1 MTCPSCR
8 QELPS
13 TARFCSSCGTPC
25 AGPAAAAP
33 ALTPA
38 APPAEDER
46 KPVTVLFCDLV
57 GSTALS
63 GVLDPETLRTVTLR
77 YFEAMSAQIVARGG
91 TPEKFIGDAVMA
103 VFGVPVV
110 REDDARRALAAALG
124 MRRAL
129 DALNEELYASLG
141 IRLTTRI
148 GVNTGQ
154 VVAGSDTTARQALV
168 SGEVVN
174 IAARLEQNAGP
185 GEILIGPQTLLA
197 AGPTVTAEPTG
208 PLQLKGKR
216 DSVEAYRLLALGAD
230 DPELLR
236 RFDAPFVGRT
246 TELDALGRSLDE
258 AVREGRPGLLR
269 VTGEAGIGKTRLVRE
284 WLTRRSAAGAFAYGA
299 GRCRTYGDHGT
310 LAPLA
315 DAVRSLLP
323 HAHAHGDASAP
334 GDEATDDAMALLSG
348 GLLRDGTPN
357 APFEDMCAALT
368 VVLKRTARD
377 RPVVLVFDDWHA
389 AAPLLVRTVDRLT
402 GDAGPARV
410 LVICAGRPEEAQAT
424 RAAGEKQGHLQLTGL
439 PREEAAR
446 LAAGLARLDGRP
458 APADDRL
465 LARAEGN
472 PLYLEQLLVDDGTA
486 AASGPE
492 GELPPTLQA
501 LLGARI
507 GALARTE
514 RGVVDL
520 AAVIGREFAA
530 AELVRL
536 ELSVRTA
543 EQPGTVTTGY
553 GNGASSTS
561 VTGQGPED
569 RRRVD
574 EALAALALRRLVEPA
589 PPGAGEPSAYRF
601 SSGLV
606 HEVAYASLSKRAKAE
621 RHAWAAELPSVLRTG
636 DGAVGG
642 HLERAYRYR
651 TELGLLD
658 DRTRLLRDRAAA
670 ALGRAGAQA
679 AARSDLH
686 WAHGLLER
694 AVELRPD
701 AAGALLGLGEVRVA
715 LGRVAEGAELL
726 RTVRDLTTAPV
737 ESAHARLALAV
748 LDPAARPGPRRHRP
762 RGAAGLRGGGD
773 AVGRARAHLRLAQ
786 QLQQSGRHEE
796 AERDHAR
803 ALEHARG
810 GRGRAGAGRG
820 PGGDRHLALARARP
834 GAGRGAAVPRP
845 AGGPRVRPADG
856 PGHAQLPAGRAV
868 RAPGPGRRR
877 VRVPGGGGTAGGE
890 ARVRGGE
897 GVPAGVPGDRGGAA
911 RPGRGGPGPAGPG
924 GRGGPADGGGGD
936 ADGGGAGRGPAGAG
950 RGARGPGGEVAGGRR
965 RRVGA
970 EPGGRRR
977 SGGATGPAGGPGPP
991 GRGVAPRRQGRTRIP
1006 PHRLTAG
1013 AGRRRTGPGPHP
1025 RRAGPHGCRRGGG
1038 PERRGALRGQR
1049 APAGDPPGGG
1059 LPRGT
1064 PGTRGH
1070 GHDEHDEGRELTD
1083 GRHRSDHRCYGAGA
1097 GPDLEPARARPRG
1110 RARPGR
1116 PGTTGRTPH
1125 RARHRTRRTR
1135 LRGGLRRG
1143 TRPSAGRRTGRLLGG
1158 GQGRGERGDHGRA
1171 DDHRRHLRARHRVR
1185 GHHPPDRAGV
1195 RDPQRPGAGR
1205 AVLRHR
1211 GHPDGRAALGGGAA
1225 LRRGEPEPVDHPG
1238 QVRAGTPLPRGQRLL
1253 RPYGDRRLGPQHPGG
1268 ELPLAVRVGDLRRQ
1282 PPGGRPG
1289 PPPLQPGAAR
1299 GVLRAGPE
1307 RHRAVAGRPDD
1318 PHHREQ
1324 LRHAV
1329 RRRAL
1334 RAPAVGASPDDG
1346 LPAQERPLSVGG
1358 QCAPRAERSAPP
1370 ASFNSGRRYPR

>member
-25 AGPAAAAP
+25 AGPAAAPAP
-33 ALTPA
+33 APV

-63 GVLDPETLRTVTLR
+63 GVLDPETLRAVTLR

-141 IRLTTRI
+141 IRLTTRV

-154 VVAGSDTTARQALV
+154 VVAGSDATARQALV

-246 TELDALGRSLDE
+246 AELDALGRSLDE
-258 AVREGRPGLLR
+258 TVREDRPGLLR

-284 WLTRRSAAGAFAYGA
+284 WLTRRSGAGAFAYGA

-323 HAHAHGDASAP
+323 HVQAP

-389 AAPLLVRTVDRLT
+389 AAPLLARTVDRLT

-410 LVICAGRPEEAQAT
+410 LVICAGRPEEAPGT
-424 RAAGEKQGHLQLTGL
+424 GAADGRRGHLQLTGL

-486 AASGPE
+486 TASTSE

-507 GALARTE
+507 GALARAE

-543 EQPGTVTTGY
+543 EQPG
-553 GNGASSTS
+553 A
-561 VTGQGPED
+561 VTGRGPGD

-589 PPGAGEPSAYRF
+589 PSGAGEPSAYRF

-621 RHAWAAELPSVLRTG
+621 RHVWAAELPSVLRTG

-658 DRTRLLRDRAAA
+658 DRARLLRDRAAA

-715 LGRVAEGAELL
+715 LGRVEQGAELL
-726 RTVRDLTTAPV
+726 RHVRDLTHAPV
-737 ESAHARLALAV
+737 EAAHARLALAV
-748 LDPAARPGPRRHRP
+748 LDPAARPGPAATARAVLP
-762 RGAAGLRGGGD
+762 VFEAAGD
-773 AVGRARAHLRLAQ
+773 AAGRARAHLRLAQ

-803 ALEHARG
+803 ALEHAVAAG
-810 GRGRAGAGRG
+810 AEPERAGALGAIGISLWRGPVPVPDAVERCRALLAAHGSGRPTVRVTLNCPLAVLYGLQDRAGDAYACLAEAERLAGKLGFAEAKVFLPVFRATVEALLGRG
-820 PGGDRHLALARARP
+820 AEALALLARADAAAR
-834 GAGRGAAVPRP
+834 RMGAAGMRTAVALDAARLELDAGHRNRAAGWLASIGDASELSRADAVDLEGLRARLAARTRP
-845 AGGPRVRPADG
+845 DEALH
-856 PGHAQLPAGRAV
+856 HAERAV
-868 RAPGPGRRR
+868 RASLLTDSPLVQAAAELDRARTLAALDR
-877 VRVPGGGGTAGGE
+877 TAAAE
-890 ARVRGGE
+890 A
-897 GVPAGVPGDRGGAA
+897 AA
-911 RPGRGGPGPAGPG
+911 RS
-924 GRGGPADGGGGD
+924 
-936 ADGGGAGRGPAGAG
+936 AGAHF
-950 RGARGPGGEVAGGRR
+950 AGKG
-965 RRVGA
+965 
-970 EPGGRRR
+970 
-977 SGGATGPAGGPGPP
+977 
-991 GRGVAPRRQGRTRIP
+991 
-1006 PHRLTAG
+1006 HL
-1013 AGRRRTGPGPHP
+1013 
-1025 RRAGPHGCRRGGG
+1025 
-1038 PERRGALRGQR
+1038 
-1049 APAGDPPGGG
+1049 
-1059 LPRGT
+1059 
-1064 PGTRGH
+1064 PGTRRVAAFLAAH
-1070 GHDEHDEGRELTD
+1070 
-1083 GRHRSDHRCYGAGA
+1083 A
-1097 GPDLEPARARPRG
+1097 GPAAM
-1110 RARPGR
+1110 A
-1116 PGTTGRTPH
+1116 TTST
-1125 RARHRTRRTR
+1125 TRE
-1135 LRGGLRRG
+1135 G
-1143 TRPSAGRRTGRLLGG
+1143 S
-1158 GQGRGERGDHGRA
+1158 
-1171 DDHRRHLRARHRVR
+1171 
-1185 GHHPPDRAGV
+1185 
-1195 RDPQRPGAGR
+1195 
-1205 AVLRHR
+1205 
-1211 GHPDGRAALGGGAA
+1211 
-1225 LRRGEPEPVDHPG
+1225 
-1238 QVRAGTPLPRGQRLL
+1238 
-1253 RPYGDRRLGPQHPGG
+1253 
-1268 ELPLAVRVGDLRRQ
+1268 
-1282 PPGGRPG
+1282 
-1289 PPPLQPGAAR
+1289 
-1299 GVLRAGPE
+1299 
-1307 RHRAVAGRPDD
+1307 
-1318 PHHREQ
+1318 
-1324 LRHAV
+1324 
-1329 RRRAL
+1329 
-1334 RAPAVGASPDDG
+1334 
-1346 LPAQERPLSVGG
+1346 
-1358 QCAPRAERSAPP
+1358 
-1370 ASFNSGRRYPR
+1370 

>member
-25 AGPAAAAP
+25 AGPAAVAP
-33 ALTPA
+33 APVP
-38 APPAEDER
+38 PPAEDER

-63 GVLDPETLRTVTLR
+63 GTLDPETLRTVTLR

-129 DALNEELYASLG
+129 DALNEELHASLG
-141 IRLTTRI
+141 IRLTTRV

-154 VVAGSDTTARQALV
+154 VVAGSDATARQALV

-197 AGPTVTAEPTG
+197 AGPTVTAEATG

-216 DSVEAYRLLALGAD
+216 ESVEAYRLLALGAD

-246 TELDALGRSLDE
+246 TELACLDTALAQVVRGDRS
-258 AVREGRPGLLR
+258 GLLR

-284 WLTRRSAAGAFAYGA
+284 WLTRRSGAGTLAYGA

-323 HAHAHGDASAP
+323 HLDRAKDGTQ
-334 GDEATDDAMALLSG
+334 GLTTDDSMALLSG

-368 VVLKRTARD
+368 VVLKRTARG

-402 GDAGPARV
+402 GGAGPARV
-410 LVICAGRPEEAQAT
+410 LVICAGRPDGVDRAEGLDTAGGAHEVHGTHRTHGTHGVYRTHGMHGAYGGH
-424 RAAGEKQGHLQLTGL
+424 AAGGAVGTGAAHEKQGHLQLAGL
-439 PREEAAR
+439 PREEAAW

-465 LARAEGN
+465 LARSEGN
-472 PLYLEQLLVDDGTA
+472 PLYLEQLLVGDGA
-486 AASGPE
+486 APAGPE

-507 GALARTE
+507 GALARAE

-543 EQPGTVTTGY
+543 ERPGASPVPGTVTAGDGGGY
-553 GNGASSTS
+553 G
-561 VTGQGPED
+561 PPDE
-569 RRRVD
+569 RRVD
-574 EALAALALRRLVEPA
+574 EALAALTRRRLVEPA
-589 PPGAGEPSAYRF
+589 PSGAGESSAYRF

-651 TELGLLD
+651 AELGLLD
-658 DRTRLLRDRAAA
+658 ERARLLRDRAAA

-694 AVELRPD
+694 AVALRPD
-701 AAGALLGLGEVRVA
+701 TAGALLGLGEVRVA
-715 LGRVAEGAELL
+715 LGRAEEGAELL
-726 RTVRDLTTAPV
+726 RRVRDLGSAPV
-737 ESAHARLALAV
+737 EAAHARLALAV
-748 LDPAARPGPRRHRP
+748 LDPAASPGP
-762 RGAAGLRGGGD
+762 AATARSVLPVFEAVGD
-773 AVGRARAHLRLAQ
+773 SVGRARAHLRLAQ

-803 ALEHARG
+803 ALEHAVAAG
-810 GRGRAGAGRG
+810 AEPERAGALGAIGISLWRG
-820 PGGDRHLALARARP
+820 PVPVPDAVERCRALLAAHGSGRPTVRTTLNCPLAVLHGLQDRPGEAYACLAEAERLAGKLGFAEAEVFLPVFRATVEALLGRDAEALSLLVRADAAARRTGAAGMRTAVALDAARLELDAGSEDRAARWLAGIGDASGLSRADAVDLEGLRARL
-834 GAGRGAAVPRP
+834 AARDRP
-845 AGGPRVRPADG
+845 DEALH
-856 PGHAQLPAGRAV
+856 HAERAV
-868 RAPGPGRRR
+868 RA
-877 VRVPGGGGTAGGE
+877 
-890 ARVRGGE
+890 
-897 GVPAGVPGDRGGAA
+897 
-911 RPGRGGPGPAGPG
+911 
-924 GRGGPADGGGGD
+924 
-936 ADGGGAGRGPAGAG
+936 
-950 RGARGPGGEVAGGRR
+950 
-965 RRVGA
+965 
-970 EPGGRRR
+970 
-977 SGGATGPAGGPGPP
+977 S
-991 GRGVAPRRQGRTRIP
+991 
-1006 PHRLTAG
+1006 L
-1013 AGRRRTGPGPHP
+1013 
-1025 RRAGPHGCRRGGG
+1025 
-1038 PERRGALRGQR
+1038 
-1049 APAGDPPGGG
+1049 
-1059 LPRGT
+1059 
-1064 PGTRGH
+1064 
-1070 GHDEHDEGRELTD
+1070 LTD
-1083 GRHRSDHRCYGAGA
+1083 SPLVQATA
-1097 GPDLEPARARPRG
+1097 EL
-1110 RARPGR
+1110 
-1116 PGTTGRTPH
+1116 
-1125 RARHRTRRTR
+1125 
-1135 LRGGLRRG
+1135 
-1143 TRPSAGRRTGRLLGG
+1143 
-1158 GQGRGERGDHGRA
+1158 
-1171 DDHRRHLRARHRVR
+1171 
-1185 GHHPPDRAGV
+1185 DRAHT
-1195 RDPQRPGAGR
+1195 
-1205 AVLRHR
+1205 L
-1211 GHPDGRAALGGGAA
+1211 AALGLTAAAEAAARSAGEHFAGKGHLPGA
-1225 LRRGEPEPVDHPG
+1225 RRV
-1238 QVRAGTPLPRGQRLL
+1238 AAFLGT
-1253 RPYGDRRLGPQHPGG
+1253 H
-1268 ELPLAVRVGDLRRQ
+1268 A
-1282 PPGGRPG
+1282 G
-1289 PPPLQPGAAR
+1289 PPPTAMATTSTT
-1299 GVLRAGPE
+1299 
-1307 RHRAVAGRPDD
+1307 
-1318 PHHREQ
+1318 RE
-1324 LRHAV
+1324 
-1329 RRRAL
+1329 
-1334 RAPAVGASPDDG
+1334 GS
-1346 LPAQERPLSVGG
+1346 
-1358 QCAPRAERSAPP
+1358 
-1370 ASFNSGRRYPR
+1370 

>member
-258 AVREGRPGLLR
+258 AVRKGRPGLLR

-284 WLTRRSAAGAFAYGA
+284 WLTRRSAAGAFTYGA

-553 GNGASSTS
+553 GNGASTTS

-589 PPGAGEPSAYRF
+589 PSGAGEPSAYRF

-658 DRTRLLRDRAAA
+658 DRARLLRDRAAA

-748 LDPAARPGPRRHRP
+748 LDPAARPGP
-762 RGAAGLRGGGD
+762 AATARAVLPVFEAAGD

-803 ALEHARG
+803 ALEHAVEAG
-810 GRGRAGAGRG
+810 AEPERAGALGAIGISLWRGPVPVPDAVERCRALLAAHGSGRPTVRVTLNCPLAVLYGLQDRADDAYACLAEAERLAGTLGFAEAKVFLPVFRATVEALLGRG
-820 PGGDRHLALARARP
+820 AEALALLARADAAARRMGAAGMRTAVALDAARLELDAGHEDRAARWLAGVGDASELSRADAVDLEGLRARLAARARP
-834 GAGRGAAVPRP
+834 DEALHH
-845 AGGPRVRPADG
+845 AD
-856 PGHAQLPAGRAV
+856 RAV
-868 RAPGPGRRR
+868 RASLLTDSPLVQAAAELDRARTLAALDRTAAAEAAARSAGAHFAGKGHLPGTRR
-877 VRVPGGGGTAGGE
+877 V
-890 ARVRGGE
+890 
-897 GVPAGVPGDRGGAA
+897 AA
-911 RPGRGGPGPAGPG
+911 FLAAHPGPA
-924 GRGGPADGGGGD
+924 AM
-936 ADGGGAGRGPAGAG
+936 
-950 RGARGPGGEVAGGRR
+950 
-965 RRVGA
+965 
-970 EPGGRRR
+970 
-977 SGGATGPAGGPGPP
+977 ATTST
-991 GRGVAPRRQGRTRIP
+991 TR
-1006 PHRLTAG
+1006 
-1013 AGRRRTGPGPHP
+1013 
-1025 RRAGPHGCRRGGG
+1025 
-1038 PERRGALRGQR
+1038 
-1049 APAGDPPGGG
+1049 
-1059 LPRGT
+1059 
-1064 PGTRGH
+1064 
-1070 GHDEHDEGRELTD
+1070 EG
-1083 GRHRSDHRCYGAGA
+1083 S
-1097 GPDLEPARARPRG
+1097 
-1110 RARPGR
+1110 
-1116 PGTTGRTPH
+1116 
-1125 RARHRTRRTR
+1125 
-1135 LRGGLRRG
+1135 
-1143 TRPSAGRRTGRLLGG
+1143 
-1158 GQGRGERGDHGRA
+1158 
-1171 DDHRRHLRARHRVR
+1171 
-1185 GHHPPDRAGV
+1185 
-1195 RDPQRPGAGR
+1195 
-1205 AVLRHR
+1205 
-1211 GHPDGRAALGGGAA
+1211 
-1225 LRRGEPEPVDHPG
+1225 
-1238 QVRAGTPLPRGQRLL
+1238 
-1253 RPYGDRRLGPQHPGG
+1253 
-1268 ELPLAVRVGDLRRQ
+1268 
-1282 PPGGRPG
+1282 
-1289 PPPLQPGAAR
+1289 
-1299 GVLRAGPE
+1299 
-1307 RHRAVAGRPDD
+1307 
-1318 PHHREQ
+1318 
-1324 LRHAV
+1324 
-1329 RRRAL
+1329 
-1334 RAPAVGASPDDG
+1334 
-1346 LPAQERPLSVGG
+1346 
-1358 QCAPRAERSAPP
+1358 
-1370 ASFNSGRRYPR
+1370 

>member
-25 AGPAAAAP
+25 AGPAAAP
-33 ALTPA
+33 VPV

-63 GVLDPETLRTVTLR
+63 GVLDPETLRAVTLR

-141 IRLTTRI
+141 IRLTTRV

-154 VVAGSDTTARQALV
+154 VVAGSDATARQALV

-216 DSVEAYRLLALGAD
+216 GRVEAYRLLALGAD

-246 TELDALGRSLDE
+246 AELWSLDGALE
-258 AVREGRPGLLR
+258 QAVRDDRPGLLR

-284 WLTRRSAAGAFAYGA
+284 WLTRRSGAGAFTYGA

-323 HAHAHGDASAP
+323 HPHASAHAP

-368 VVLKRTARD
+368 VVLKRAARD

-402 GDAGPARV
+402 GGAGPART
-410 LVICAGRPEEAQAT
+410 LVICAGRPEEAQGT

-458 APADDRL
+458 TPADDRL

-507 GALARTE
+507 GALARAE

-536 ELSVRTA
+536 ELSVRMA
-543 EQPGTVTTGY
+543 EQPGAVTTAHGNGTVTTGY
-553 GNGASSTS
+553 GNGNGT
-561 VTGQGPED
+561 VTTRQEPED

-574 EALAALALRRLVEPA
+574 QALAALALRRLVEPA
-589 PPGAGEPSAYRF
+589 PSGAGEAPAYRF

-658 DRTRLLRDRAAA
+658 DRARLLRDRAAT

-715 LGRVAEGAELL
+715 LGRVTEGAELL
-726 RTVRDLTTAPV
+726 RTVRDLPTAPV

-748 LDPAARPGPRRHRP
+748 LDPAASPGP
-762 RGAAGLRGGGD
+762 AATARAVLPVFEAAGD

-803 ALEHARG
+803 ALEHAVEAG
-810 GRGRAGAGRG
+810 AEPERAGALGAIGISLWRGPVPVPDAVERCRALLAAHGSGRPTVRVTLNCPLAVLYGLQDRADDAYACLAEAERLAGKLGFAEAKVFLPVFRATVEALLGRG
-820 PGGDRHLALARARP
+820 AEALSLLARADAAAR
-834 GAGRGAAVPRP
+834 RMGAAGMRTAVALDAARLELELELDTGNEDRAARWLAGLGDASELSRADAVDLEGLRARLAARPRP
-845 AGGPRVRPADG
+845 DEASHRAD
-856 PGHAQLPAGRAV
+856 RAV
-868 RAPGPGRRR
+868 RASLLTDSPLVQATAELDRARTLAALDRTAAAEAAARSAGAHFAGKGHLPGARR
-877 VRVPGGGGTAGGE
+877 VAAFLTAHAGTA
-890 ARVRGGE
+890 AM
-897 GVPAGVPGDRGGAA
+897 
-911 RPGRGGPGPAGPG
+911 
-924 GRGGPADGGGGD
+924 
-936 ADGGGAGRGPAGAG
+936 
-950 RGARGPGGEVAGGRR
+950 
-965 RRVGA
+965 
-970 EPGGRRR
+970 
-977 SGGATGPAGGPGPP
+977 ATTST
-991 GRGVAPRRQGRTRIP
+991 TR
-1006 PHRLTAG
+1006 
-1013 AGRRRTGPGPHP
+1013 
-1025 RRAGPHGCRRGGG
+1025 
-1038 PERRGALRGQR
+1038 
-1049 APAGDPPGGG
+1049 
-1059 LPRGT
+1059 
-1064 PGTRGH
+1064 
-1070 GHDEHDEGRELTD
+1070 
-1083 GRHRSDHRCYGAGA
+1083 
-1097 GPDLEPARARPRG
+1097 
-1110 RARPGR
+1110 
-1116 PGTTGRTPH
+1116 
-1125 RARHRTRRTR
+1125 
-1135 LRGGLRRG
+1135 
-1143 TRPSAGRRTGRLLGG
+1143 
-1158 GQGRGERGDHGRA
+1158 
-1171 DDHRRHLRARHRVR
+1171 
-1185 GHHPPDRAGV
+1185 
-1195 RDPQRPGAGR
+1195 
-1205 AVLRHR
+1205 
-1211 GHPDGRAALGGGAA
+1211 
-1225 LRRGEPEPVDHPG
+1225 
-1238 QVRAGTPLPRGQRLL
+1238 
-1253 RPYGDRRLGPQHPGG
+1253 
-1268 ELPLAVRVGDLRRQ
+1268 
-1282 PPGGRPG
+1282 
-1289 PPPLQPGAAR
+1289 
-1299 GVLRAGPE
+1299 
-1307 RHRAVAGRPDD
+1307 
-1318 PHHREQ
+1318 
-1324 LRHAV
+1324 
-1329 RRRAL
+1329 
-1334 RAPAVGASPDDG
+1334 
-1346 LPAQERPLSVGG
+1346 
-1358 QCAPRAERSAPP
+1358 ERS
-1370 ASFNSGRRYPR
+1370 

>member
-33 ALTPA
+33 APV

-63 GVLDPETLRTVTLR
+63 GVLDPETLRAVTLR

-141 IRLTTRI
+141 IRLTTRV

-154 VVAGSDTTARQALV
+154 VVAGSDATARQALV

-216 DSVEAYRLLALGAD
+216 DGVEAYRLLALGAD

-258 AVREGRPGLLR
+258 TVREGRPGLLR

-284 WLTRRSAAGAFAYGA
+284 WLTRRSGAGAFAYGA

-323 HAHAHGDASAP
+323 HTHAHLTAP

-389 AAPLLVRTVDRLT
+389 AAPLLARTVDRLT

-410 LVICAGRPEEAQAT
+410 LVICAGRPEEAQGT
-424 RAAGEKQGHLQLTGL
+424 RAADGRRGHLQLAGL

-507 GALARTE
+507 GALARAE

-543 EQPGTVTTGY
+543 EQPG
-553 GNGASSTS
+553 A
-561 VTGQGPED
+561 VTGQGPGD

-589 PPGAGEPSAYRF
+589 PSGAGEPSAYRF

-658 DRTRLLRDRAAA
+658 DRARLLRDRAAA

-715 LGRVAEGAELL
+715 LGRVEEGAELL
-726 RTVRDLTTAPV
+726 RYVRDLDHAPV

-748 LDPAARPGPRRHRP
+748 LDPAARPGP
-762 RGAAGLRGGGD
+762 AATARAVLPVFEAAGD

-803 ALEHARG
+803 ALEHAVEAG
-810 GRGRAGAGRG
+810 AEPERAGALGAIGISLWRG
-820 PGGDRHLALARARP
+820 PVPVPDAVERCRALLAAHGSGRPTVRVTLNCPLAVLYGLQDRADDAYACLAEAERLAGKLGFAEAKVFLPVFRATVE
-834 GAGRGAAVPRP
+834 ALLGRGAEALALLGRADAAARRMGAAGMRTAVALDAARLELDAGDEDRAARWLAGIGDASELSRADAVDLEGLRARLAARTRP
-845 AGGPRVRPADG
+845 DEALRHAD
-856 PGHAQLPAGRAV
+856 RAV
-868 RAPGPGRRR
+868 RASLLTDSPLVQAAAELDRARTLAALDR
-877 VRVPGGGGTAGGE
+877 TAAAE
-890 ARVRGGE
+890 A
-897 GVPAGVPGDRGGAA
+897 AA
-911 RPGRGGPGPAGPG
+911 RS
-924 GRGGPADGGGGD
+924 
-936 ADGGGAGRGPAGAG
+936 AGAHF
-950 RGARGPGGEVAGGRR
+950 AGKG
-965 RRVGA
+965 
-970 EPGGRRR
+970 
-977 SGGATGPAGGPGPP
+977 
-991 GRGVAPRRQGRTRIP
+991 
-1006 PHRLTAG
+1006 HL
-1013 AGRRRTGPGPHP
+1013 
-1025 RRAGPHGCRRGGG
+1025 
-1038 PERRGALRGQR
+1038 
-1049 APAGDPPGGG
+1049 
-1059 LPRGT
+1059 
-1064 PGTRGH
+1064 PGTRRVAAFLAAH
-1070 GHDEHDEGRELTD
+1070 
-1083 GRHRSDHRCYGAGA
+1083 A
-1097 GPDLEPARARPRG
+1097 GPAAM
-1110 RARPGR
+1110 A
-1116 PGTTGRTPH
+1116 TTST
-1125 RARHRTRRTR
+1125 TRE
-1135 LRGGLRRG
+1135 G
-1143 TRPSAGRRTGRLLGG
+1143 S
-1158 GQGRGERGDHGRA
+1158 
-1171 DDHRRHLRARHRVR
+1171 
-1185 GHHPPDRAGV
+1185 
-1195 RDPQRPGAGR
+1195 
-1205 AVLRHR
+1205 
-1211 GHPDGRAALGGGAA
+1211 
-1225 LRRGEPEPVDHPG
+1225 
-1238 QVRAGTPLPRGQRLL
+1238 
-1253 RPYGDRRLGPQHPGG
+1253 
-1268 ELPLAVRVGDLRRQ
+1268 
-1282 PPGGRPG
+1282 
-1289 PPPLQPGAAR
+1289 
-1299 GVLRAGPE
+1299 
-1307 RHRAVAGRPDD
+1307 
-1318 PHHREQ
+1318 
-1324 LRHAV
+1324 
-1329 RRRAL
+1329 
-1334 RAPAVGASPDDG
+1334 
-1346 LPAQERPLSVGG
+1346 
-1358 QCAPRAERSAPP
+1358 
-1370 ASFNSGRRYPR
+1370 

>member
-25 AGPAAAAP
+25 AGPAAAPAP
-33 ALTPA
+33 TPV

-46 KPVTVLFCDLV
+46 KPVTILFCDLV

-63 GVLDPETLRTVTLR
+63 GVLDPETLRAVTLR

-129 DALNEELYASLG
+129 DALNEELHASLG
-141 IRLTTRI
+141 IRLTTRV

-154 VVAGSDTTARQALV
+154 VVAGSDATARQALV

-246 TELDALGRSLDE
+246 AELDSLGRSLDE
-258 AVREGRPGLLR
+258 TVREGRPGLLR
-269 VTGEAGIGKTRLVRE
+269 VTGEAGIGKTRLIRE
-284 WLTRRSAAGAFAYGA
+284 WLTRRSGAGAIAYGA

-315 DAVRSLLP
+315 DAVRALLP
-323 HAHAHGDASAP
+323 PAQAHFPAP

-402 GDAGPARV
+402 GDAEPARV
-410 LVICAGRPEEAQAT
+410 LVICAGRPEEAQGT
-424 RAAGEKQGHLQLTGL
+424 LAADERRGHLQLTGL

-507 GALARTE
+507 GSLARAE

-543 EQPGTVTTGY
+543 EQPGAAATGY
-553 GNGASSTS
+553 GNGIIATEHANGAVATGHGTGTIATGQRPQAV
-561 VTGQGPED
+561 VTGQAPED

-589 PPGAGEPSAYRF
+589 PSGAREPSAYRF

-658 DRTRLLRDRAAA
+658 DRARLLRDRAAA

-715 LGRVAEGAELL
+715 LGRVEEGAELL
-726 RTVRDLTTAPV
+726 RHVRDLDHAPV
-737 ESAHARLALAV
+737 EAAHARLALAV
-748 LDPAARPGPRRHRP
+748 LDPAARPGP
-762 RGAAGLRGGGD
+762 AATARAVLPVFEAAGD

-803 ALEHARG
+803 ALEHAVEAG
-810 GRGRAGAGRG
+810 AEPERAGALGAIGISLWRGPVPVPDAVERCRALLAAHGSGRPTVRVTLNCPLAVLYGLQDRADDAYACLAEAERLAGKLGFAEATVFLPVFRATVEALLGRG
-820 PGGDRHLALARARP
+820 TEALALLARADAAAR
-834 GAGRGAAVPRP
+834 RMGAAGMRTAVALDAARLELDAGDEDRAARWLAGIGEASELSRADAVDLEGLRARLAARTRP
-845 AGGPRVRPADG
+845 DEALHHAD
-856 PGHAQLPAGRAV
+856 RAV
-868 RAPGPGRRR
+868 RASLLTDSPLVQAAAELDRARTLAALHRTAAAEAAARSAGAHFAGKGHLPGSRR
-877 VRVPGGGGTAGGE
+877 V
-890 ARVRGGE
+890 
-897 GVPAGVPGDRGGAA
+897 AA
-911 RPGRGGPGPAGPG
+911 FLAAHAGPA
-924 GRGGPADGGGGD
+924 AM
-936 ADGGGAGRGPAGAG
+936 
-950 RGARGPGGEVAGGRR
+950 
-965 RRVGA
+965 
-970 EPGGRRR
+970 
-977 SGGATGPAGGPGPP
+977 ATTST
-991 GRGVAPRRQGRTRIP
+991 TR
-1006 PHRLTAG
+1006 
-1013 AGRRRTGPGPHP
+1013 
-1025 RRAGPHGCRRGGG
+1025 
-1038 PERRGALRGQR
+1038 
-1049 APAGDPPGGG
+1049 
-1059 LPRGT
+1059 
-1064 PGTRGH
+1064 
-1070 GHDEHDEGRELTD
+1070 EG
-1083 GRHRSDHRCYGAGA
+1083 S
-1097 GPDLEPARARPRG
+1097 
-1110 RARPGR
+1110 
-1116 PGTTGRTPH
+1116 
-1125 RARHRTRRTR
+1125 
-1135 LRGGLRRG
+1135 
-1143 TRPSAGRRTGRLLGG
+1143 
-1158 GQGRGERGDHGRA
+1158 
-1171 DDHRRHLRARHRVR
+1171 
-1185 GHHPPDRAGV
+1185 
-1195 RDPQRPGAGR
+1195 
-1205 AVLRHR
+1205 
-1211 GHPDGRAALGGGAA
+1211 
-1225 LRRGEPEPVDHPG
+1225 
-1238 QVRAGTPLPRGQRLL
+1238 
-1253 RPYGDRRLGPQHPGG
+1253 
-1268 ELPLAVRVGDLRRQ
+1268 
-1282 PPGGRPG
+1282 
-1289 PPPLQPGAAR
+1289 
-1299 GVLRAGPE
+1299 
-1307 RHRAVAGRPDD
+1307 
-1318 PHHREQ
+1318 
-1324 LRHAV
+1324 
-1329 RRRAL
+1329 
-1334 RAPAVGASPDDG
+1334 
-1346 LPAQERPLSVGG
+1346 
-1358 QCAPRAERSAPP
+1358 
-1370 ASFNSGRRYPR
+1370 